1 MTAWE
6 TKLTTRDTNRIVR
19 PLEWGFDW
27 LKDFSDAPAT
37 PQSAES
43 ISAESPASQ
52 DLNRMIALNQEI
64 VRRSDDFFGYQVPQD
79 FRLEHRHPELYQ
91 VARSG
96 PRPLPGQCH
105 DHGECEPDLQRGYG
119 HEPGG
124 DQLALSRHGRGP
136 GGGGCWA
143 FGPA

>member
-1 MTAWE
+1 MHSGLYGKWMTAWE
-6 TKLTTRDTNRIVR
+6 TKLTTRDTNRVVR

-52 DLNRMIALNQEI
+52 DLNRMIALNEEI

-79 FRLEHRHPELYQ
+79 FRLEHRHPELYPTNVRPETLAQ
-91 VARSG
+91 EAEMKRQAASG
-96 PRPLPGQCH
+96 EMAKAQFLRFTSAVRTPYP
-105 DHGECEPDLQRGYG
+105 
-119 HEPGG
+119 
-124 DQLALSRHGRGP
+124 
-136 GGGGCWA
+136 
-143 FGPA
+143 